1 MDRKIKSISIA
12 VICIVAITIIVIAV
26 LYKHFEK
33 KNGYNDYVEST
44 QSVVI
49 PSEGDVDHGGAVMGD
64 EDLDEWTMIAMAFD
78 ALGYKGNLFYEK
90 YDPDADYLEEPLPV
104 SYGYTEW
111 YTMYTDDG
119 TYYAVIKDGDII
131 MLNL

>member
-1 MDRKIKSISIA
+1 MNKKIGA
-12 VICIVAITIIVIAV
+12 MIVAICVIVMIVIVGVV

-33 KNGYNDYVEST
+33 KSTYSDYVESV
-44 QSVVI
+44 QPIVI
-49 PSEGDVDHGGAVMGD
+49 PSEGGVDHGGAVMAD
-64 EDLDEWTMIAMAFD
+64 ENVDEWSIIAQAFD

-111 YTMYTDDG
+111 YTMYTEEG
-119 TYYAVIKDGDII
+119 TYYAVIKDGDVIL
-131 MLNL
+131 LNM

>member
-1 MDRKIKSISIA
+1 MNKKIGA
-12 VICIVAITIIVIAV
+12 AIVAICAVVVVIIVGVV
-26 LYKHFEK
+26 LYKHFENK
-33 KNGYNDYVEST
+33 STYNDYVEST
-44 QSVVI
+44 QSVAI
-49 PSEGDVDHGGAVMGD
+49 PSEGDVDHGGAVMEG

-78 ALGYKGNLFYEK
+78 ALGYKGNLFYEA

-119 TYYAVIKDGDII
+119 TYYAVVKDGDII
-131 MLNL
+131 MLNM